1 MFFFIIYVLRK
12 KVKAGYNGLLMSTW
26 DYSAFWTEAVSQIRE
41 EANSDKKIGEFDMW
55 FSPIEYESSKE
66 GIITASAPSNFLK
79 DNFISRGFADKIR
92 HKLFELSGKDIKLEF
107 IIKTP
112 VLSEK
117 KDTQSENMHIGTQ
130 KNSAPMPSQIKKSKT
145 ESFEV
150 QNIKKHP
157 DLREDYTFDT
167 FVMGENNDFAYNAAV
182 GISKNPGRAYNP
194 VLIYGGVGLGKTHLI
209 QAIGNALHEKGG
221 LKVIYI
227 TAENFTNEFIQSLHN
242 KTPQKFKS
250 KYRTADVLLIDDIH
264 FLQNKEGTQEE
275 LFFTFDAL
283 YNSFKQI
290 VFTCDRPVSE
300 LKNLTDRL
308 KSRFERGLNVDL
320 KPPKY
325 EMRHAILE
333 KKLAYIHDQSCSKI
347 TSLIPQ
353 EVIDLIA
360 QNVETNVRDLES
372 CLTKIIAYAELVE
385 SKVTLEI
392 AQQQLRDRFSSSQP
406 SNISIDVIQRVVADD
421 FNISLVDIKGKKR
434 TKNVTLPRQIAMYI
448 AQEIT
453 EFSTTELGIEFGGK
467 DHTTVMHS
475 CQKIREA
482 ILTDSKLDSKIQYLI
497 KTVKDY
503 KK

>member
-1 MFFFIIYVLRK
+1 M
-12 KVKAGYNGLLMSTW
+12 
-26 DYSAFWTEAVSQIRE
+26 
-41 EANSDKKIGEFDMW
+41 
-55 FSPIEYESSKE
+55 
-66 GIITASAPSNFLK
+66 
-79 DNFISRGFADKIR
+79 
-92 HKLFELSGKDIKLEF
+92 
-107 IIKTP
+107 
-112 VLSEK
+112 
-117 KDTQSENMHIGTQ
+117 
-130 KNSAPMPSQIKKSKT
+130 
-145 ESFEV
+145 
-150 QNIKKHP
+150 
-157 DLREDYTFDT
+157 
-167 FVMGENNDFAYNAAV
+167 
-182 GISKNPGRAYNP
+182 
-194 VLIYGGVGLGKTHLI
+194 GKTHLI
-209 QAIGNALHEKGG
+209 QAIGNAVYQSGG

-227 TAENFTNEFIQSLHN
+227 TAENFTNEFIQSLN
-242 KTPQKFKS
+242 DKTPQKFKN
-250 KYRTADVLLIDDIH
+250 KYRSADVLLIDDIH
-264 FLQNKEGTQEE
+264 FLQNKESTQEE
-275 LFFTFDAL
+275 LFYTFDAL
-283 YNSFKQI
+283 YNSYKQI
-290 VFTCDRPVSE
+290 VFTCDRPISE
-300 LKNLTDRL
+300 LKNLTERL
-308 KSRFERGLNVDL
+308 RSRFERGLNVDL
-320 KPPKY
+320 QPPKY
-325 EMRHAILE
+325 EMRRAILE

-392 AQQQLRDRFSSSQP
+392 AQQQLRDKFSSSQP

>member
-1 MFFFIIYVLRK
+1 
-12 KVKAGYNGLLMSTW
+12 MSTW
-26 DYSAFWTEAVSQIRE
+26 DYSAFWQECITQIQNEFEAKKRSQ
-41 EANSDKKIGEFDMW
+41 EFDLW
-55 FSPIEYESSKE
+55 FSSLEYTGSKDSVVVL
-66 GIITASAPSNFLK
+66 AVPSKFVQ
-79 DNFISRGFADKIR
+79 DNFISRGYAAAVQN
-92 HKLFELSGKDIKLEF
+92 KLYELSGKSINIEFTIKPAARQKPAAE
-107 IIKTP
+107 
-112 VLSEK
+112 
-117 KDTQSENMHIGTQ
+117 QSKNKENENGRF
-130 KNSAPMPSQIKKSKT
+130 SQNAAS
-145 ESFEV
+145 SLNV
-150 QNIKKHP
+150 QNTQGEQSGQNTAKKKHT

-167 FVMGENNDFAYNAAV
+167 FVMGENNSFAYNAAV
-182 GISKNPGRAYNP
+182 AVSKNPGRAYNP
-194 VLIYGGVGLGKTHLI
+194 VLIHGGVGLGKTHLI
-209 QAIGNALHEKGG
+209 QAIGNAVYQSGG

-227 TAENFTNEFIQSLHN
+227 TAENFTNEFIQSLN
-242 KTPQKFKS
+242 DKTPQKFKN
-250 KYRTADVLLIDDIH
+250 KYRSADVLLIDDIH
-264 FLQNKEGTQEE
+264 FLQNKESTQEE
-275 LFFTFDAL
+275 LFYTFDAL
-283 YNSFKQI
+283 YNSYKQI
-290 VFTCDRPVSE
+290 VFTCDRPISE
-300 LKNLTDRL
+300 LKNLTERL
-308 KSRFERGLNVDL
+308 RSRFERGLNVDL
-320 KPPKY
+320 QPPKY
-325 EMRHAILE
+325 EMRRAILE

-392 AQQQLRDRFSSSQP
+392 AQQQLRDKFSSSQP

>member
-1 MFFFIIYVLRK
+1 M
-12 KVKAGYNGLLMSTW
+12 
-26 DYSAFWTEAVSQIRE
+26 
-41 EANSDKKIGEFDMW
+41 
-55 FSPIEYESSKE
+55 
-66 GIITASAPSNFLK
+66 
-79 DNFISRGFADKIR
+79 
-92 HKLFELSGKDIKLEF
+92 
-107 IIKTP
+107 
-112 VLSEK
+112 
-117 KDTQSENMHIGTQ
+117 
-130 KNSAPMPSQIKKSKT
+130 
-145 ESFEV
+145 
-150 QNIKKHP
+150 
-157 DLREDYTFDT
+157 
-167 FVMGENNDFAYNAAV
+167 
-182 GISKNPGRAYNP
+182 
-194 VLIYGGVGLGKTHLI
+194 GKTHLI

-325 EMRHAILE
+325 EMRRAILE
-333 KKLAYIHDQSCSKI
+333 KKLEHIQTVMSQEVI
-347 TSLIPQ
+347 SLIPD

-360 QNVETNVRDLES
+360 KNVETNVRDLES
-372 CLTKIIAYAELVE
+372 CLTKIIAYAELVQN
-385 SKVTLEI
+385 KITPEI
-392 AQQQLRDRFSSSQP
+392 AQQQLRDKFSAARP
-406 SNISIDVIQRVVADD
+406 GNISIDIIQRVVADD
-421 FNISLVDIKGKKR
+421 FNISLSDIRGKKR

-453 EFSTTELGIEFGGK
+453 EFSTTELGMEFGGK
-467 DHTTVMHS
+467 NHTTVMYS

-497 KTVKDY
+497 KNIKDY

>member
-1 MFFFIIYVLRK
+1 MR
-12 KVKAGYNGLLMSTW
+12 
-26 DYSAFWTEAVSQIRE
+26 
-41 EANSDKKIGEFDMW
+41 
-55 FSPIEYESSKE
+55 
-66 GIITASAPSNFLK
+66 
-79 DNFISRGFADKIR
+79 
-92 HKLFELSGKDIKLEF
+92 
-107 IIKTP
+107 
-112 VLSEK
+112 
-117 KDTQSENMHIGTQ
+117 
-130 KNSAPMPSQIKKSKT
+130 
-145 ESFEV
+145 
-150 QNIKKHP
+150 
-157 DLREDYTFDT
+157 
-167 FVMGENNDFAYNAAV
+167 
-182 GISKNPGRAYNP
+182 
-194 VLIYGGVGLGKTHLI
+194 
-209 QAIGNALHEKGG
+209 
-221 LKVIYI
+221 
-227 TAENFTNEFIQSLHN
+227 
-242 KTPQKFKS
+242 
-250 KYRTADVLLIDDIH
+250 
-264 FLQNKEGTQEE
+264 
-275 LFFTFDAL
+275 
-283 YNSFKQI
+283 
-290 VFTCDRPVSE
+290 
-300 LKNLTDRL
+300 
-308 KSRFERGLNVDL
+308 SRFERGLNVDL
-320 KPPKY
+320 QPPKY
-325 EMRHAILE
+325 EMRRAILE

-392 AQQQLRDRFSSSQP
+392 AQQQLRDKFSSSQP